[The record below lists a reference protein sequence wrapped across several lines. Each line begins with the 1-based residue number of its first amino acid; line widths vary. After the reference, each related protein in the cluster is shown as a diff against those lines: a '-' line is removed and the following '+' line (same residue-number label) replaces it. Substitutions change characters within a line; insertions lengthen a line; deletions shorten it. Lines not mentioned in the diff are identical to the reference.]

1 MNRAIDQY
9 PDRDDLVD
17 PRAAAEAV
25 PLALEAEQAVLGALL
40 FDNASL
46 ADVDSILSSET
57 FSEPFHQTLYRAI
70 SDAVG
75 AGLLAGPDRLHE
87 RFKDDELVGPAY
99 HSFGGYRYFG
109 DLVDHAPPAA
119 VVGDYAKLVREAW
132 QRREMIRLAGEM
144 MRRARVDRAVDSSA
158 ILDEAERGLLAIQ
171 AQSRVTV
178 LSTAEDAVARVIE
191 ELENPASA
199 SGVKIGLPPLDEEI
213 GGFMPGELWVLAGRP
228 SMGKSAIA
236 STGALHVA
244 RHGFHPDGRRLGWI
258 EINGEMTV
266 AQMMRRHISDLAFE
280 LSVRHAPA
288 YSKVRK
294 RYLTDNERAC
304 FYAAAQEI
312 RTLTTWRGVKRTG
325 MTLANLRSL
334 IRRQAAAWDREGIAL
349 GGVSIDHGG
358 LIRVEDAR
366 RGRTEAQT
374 EIAIGCKELA
384 DELGIPLLVL
394 LQLNRQ
400 VEMRDDKHPMLSDL
414 RDSGAWEEN
423 ADGVIGVYRDAYYAA
438 RETEPKKLE
447 ARLQWEERKSSKTV
461 EAILLKIREGEAGTI
476 KLWADMARNAIRG
489 SAPDNLYGDPTAAFD
504 FAAANDEMVAR
515 NRAARGPA
523 SAFSDPAWSDSNP
536 AVSSALAAALPIG
549 SALEAD
555 PRPEPPPFDPSE
567 FA

>member
-1 MNRAIDQY
+1 MNRSLDQFPT
-9 PDRDDLVD
+9 PDELVD
-17 PRAAAEAV
+17 PREALEAV
-25 PLALEAEQAVLGALL
+25 PKSLEAEQAVLGSVMFENGA
-40 FDNASL
+40 L
-46 ADVDSILSSET
+46 ADLDGIVTAES
-57 FSEPFHQTLYRAI
+57 FSEPFHQRLYAEIHR
-70 SDAVG
+70 
-75 AGLLAGPDRLHE
+75 
-87 RFKDDELVGPAY
+87 LVGVGRLAEPTILSESLASDPAFPE
-99 HSFGGYRYFG
+99 FGGLRYLA
-109 DLVDHAPPAA
+109 DLVDRAPPTAA
-119 VVGDYAKLVREAW
+119 AADFARIVRETW
-132 QRREMIRLAGEM
+132 QRREMIALAGEM
-144 MRRARVDRAVDSSA
+144 MRRARVDRGVDSLS
-158 ILDEAERGLLAIQ
+158 ILDEAEKGLLAIQ
-171 AQSRVTV
+171 TRSRTTV
-178 LSTAEDAVARVIE
+178 LSTAEDAVARVIQ
-191 ELENPASA
+191 ELENPEIAA
-199 SGVKIGLPPLDEEI
+199 GVKIGLPPLDEEI

-244 RHGFHPDGRRLGWI
+244 RHGLHPDGRRLGWI

-280 LSVRHAPA
+280 LSTRHAPA

-294 RYLTDNERAC
+294 RFLTDNERAC

-312 RTLTTWRGVKRTG
+312 RTLPTWRGVKRTG
-325 MTLANLRSL
+325 MTLSNLRSL
-334 IRRQAAAWDREGIAL
+334 IRRQAAAWEREGIAL

-400 VEMRDDKHPMLSDL
+400 VEARDDKHPMLSDL

-447 ARLQWEERKSSKTV
+447 ARMLWEERKTSKVV

-489 SAPDNLYGDPTAAFD
+489 SAPDNLYGDPSAAFD
-504 FAAANDEMVAR
+504 FAARDGAADARQMAAGVA
-515 NRAARGPA
+515 PD
-523 SAFSDPAWSDSNP
+523 AFSDPAWSDSNP
-536 AVSSALAAALPIG
+536 AVSAVLDAVAP
-549 SALEAD
+549 LEGD
-555 PRPEPPPFDPSE
+555 PRPEPPPFDPDE